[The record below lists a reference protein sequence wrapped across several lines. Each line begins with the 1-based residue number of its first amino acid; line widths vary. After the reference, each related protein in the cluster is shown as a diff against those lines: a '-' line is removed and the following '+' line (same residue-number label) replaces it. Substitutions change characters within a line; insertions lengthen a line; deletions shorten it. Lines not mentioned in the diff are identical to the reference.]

1 MRLILIRHAET
12 EENRLGIIQGQRP
25 GQLSDLGQRQV
36 AEVARALKD
45 EPVDAIYSSD
55 LQRCI
60 DTAKPLKKLH
70 KKVPFR
76 LTPELRE
83 FSYGRLQGLPLG
95 RIIKLVPKI
104 SFVLHFRLP
113 GSESYAQVR
122 SRLIRFLN
130 RLYRAYPKG
139 TVLLVTHGGPIR
151 IIRLLLDKD
160 VKPTTAQKVTN
171 CSIWRLS
178 MDKKLKDD

>member
-1 MRLILIRHAET
+1 MRLIHIRHAET

-25 GQLSDLGQRQV
+25 GQLSELGKRQV
-36 AEVARALKD
+36 AEAAKTLAG
-45 EPVDAIYSSD
+45 EPLDAIFCSD

-60 DTAKPLKKLH
+60 DTAKPLKKLY
-70 KKVPFR
+70 KKVPFT
-76 LTPELRE
+76 LTPDLRE

-95 RIIKLVPKI
+95 RFIKLVPKI

-113 GSESYAQVR
+113 GGESYSQVR
-122 SRLIRFLN
+122 SRLISFLN
-130 RLYRAYPKG
+130 QLYASYPDG

-151 IIRLLLDKD
+151 ITRLLLDKD

-171 CSIWRLS
+171 CSIWRLT
-178 MDKKLKDD
+178 MDKKLKDT